1 MFGRRQLD
9 SYHYINH
16 RTDDYLCHKWSNPA
30 PLNGSAPNLVVVE
43 HDVNGNAH
51 YKHSFNTQACEQLNA
66 WLGGFETILKRMTVY
81 NFKWFLH
88 AMLYIH
94 TQQVMNKQRLRDNK
108 EGDQDEEGIDIE
120 GEEEY
125 IYATMYV

>member
-1 MFGRRQLD
+1 MARR
-9 SYHYINH
+9 IWNH
-16 RTDDYLCHKWSNPA
+16 
-30 PLNGSAPNLVVVE
+30 
-43 HDVNGNAH
+43 
-51 YKHSFNTQACEQLNA
+51 TQEND
-66 WLGGFETILKRMTVY
+66 FY

-120 GEEEY
+120 GEEE
-125 IYATMYV
+125 